1 MLVVVI
7 NDGVFLVK
15 RETVS
20 RRQRE
25 LSGLARHFI
34 AGVVKLVDICVVFCV
49 AADPDG
55 FKREGWVSFLY
66 GCKEAVP

>member
-1 MLVVVI
+1 MVI

-20 RRQRE
+20 QRQRE
-25 LSGLARHFI
+25 LSGLACHFI
-34 AGVVKLVDICVVFCV
+34 TGVVKLVDICVVFCV